1 MIRIDPFLPSDIID
15 VVTFVE
21 AIQEYERAAVP
32 DLKLGS
38 TIAQVYAE
46 LLVRTAAERNGCIF
60 LAKADFRSIGFVCAW
75 LSEDDDPLLK
85 DEVRAHAYISD
96 IYVVKDWRK
105 KGIGARLLEAA
116 ESSMQKRGCKR
127 VRVCAK
133 ASNELAISLY
143 RHAGYRAYEIIFSK
157 NFQER

>member
-60 LAKADFRSIGFVCAW
+60 LAKADFRSIGFVCRGSAKTTTRCSKMR
-75 LSEDDDPLLK
+75 SERMATLATSMSS
-85 DEVRAHAYISD
+85 R
-96 IYVVKDWRK
+96 
-105 KGIGARLLEAA
+105 IG
-116 ESSMQKRGCKR
+116 
-127 VRVCAK
+127 
-133 ASNELAISLY
+133 
-143 RHAGYRAYEIIFSK
+143 
-157 NFQER
+157 ERRE